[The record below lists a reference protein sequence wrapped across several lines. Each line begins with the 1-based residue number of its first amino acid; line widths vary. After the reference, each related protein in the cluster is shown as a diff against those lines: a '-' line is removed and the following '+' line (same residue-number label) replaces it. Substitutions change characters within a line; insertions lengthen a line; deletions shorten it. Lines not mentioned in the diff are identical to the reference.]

1 MKSMKEPAMKRSA
14 TAAMISIL
22 LGVLVAVVA
31 PPANAYGPYC
41 GIRWGSLPKDVSAAY
56 TAHLVNVRAGRHACF
71 DRLVI
76 DAEGDIA
83 GYFVRYVDQVRADG
97 SGDPVAL
104 RGAARLQVV
113 AMAPDQ
119 DNAGRVTYR
128 PANPA
133 ELVNVAGWRTFRQ
146 VAWAGAFEGN
156 STVGLGVRAR
166 LPFRVFLLDGPGDR
180 SRMVVDV
187 AHRW

>member
-1 MKSMKEPAMKRSA
+1 MKRSA
-14 TAAMISIL
+14 ATAVISVL

-31 PPANAYGPYC
+31 PPANAHSPYC
-41 GIRWGSLPKDVSAAY
+41 GIRWGSLPKDVSTGSA
-56 TAHLVNVRAGRHACF
+56 AHLVNVRAGRHQCF

-76 DAEGDIA
+76 DVDGDIA
-83 GYFVRYVDQVRADG
+83 GYFVRYVDQVCTDG
-97 SGDPVAL
+97 AGDLVPL
-104 RGAARLQVV
+104 RGGARLGVV
-113 AMAPDQ
+113 ATAPAHDDAWQ
-119 DNAGRVTYR
+119 ATYR
-128 PANPA
+128 PANGS
-133 ELVNVAGWRTFRQ
+133 ELVNVAGWRTFQQ
-146 VAWAGAFEGN
+146 VAWAGSFEGQ